1 MATSLQRYVTARQAQ
16 RAKPVPPP
24 PPARRTTQA
33 QPLAPVTR
41 VQPRNT
47 MAPPVRQPA
56 VNTMAPPVPR
66 PIQQQV
72 TAPPTGM
79 AQQAPVMAP
88 GQMAPAPAQGQT
100 APPPPPSLFKQPLAP
115 EFSAPAPE
123 KINYP
128 GQNFGPS
135 DLSLPVPQ
143 QQMPQPDQNP
153 YGGMSP
159 ADALGGGLTQ
169 QQPDGTRKGQTQQM
183 PQPQQQPQLSQL
195 LSIMPPDYAAQIT
208 PTQLAALT
216 PDQIGQM
223 IVKFSQPQSPMMVGH
238 GDELINPR
246 GSAAD
251 SSSSNIRDYMGKGQ
265 VYGLGR
271 SNPLSM

>member
-1 MATSLQRYVTARQAQ
+1 MATSLQRYITQRQAQ

-24 PPARRTTQA
+24 PARRAVA
-33 QPLAPVTR
+33 QPIVPTRRPV
-41 VQPRNT
+41 NT

-79 AQQAPVMAP
+79 AQQPPVTAP
-88 GQMAPAPAQGQT
+88 GQMAPAPAPGQQ
-100 APPPPPSLFKQPLAP
+100 APVAPPSLFRQPLAP
-115 EFSAPAPE
+115 EFAAPAPE

-153 YGGMSP
+153 YGGMTP
-159 ADALGGGLTQ
+159 GDALGGGLTMK
-169 QQPDGTRKGQTQQM
+169 QPVAKTPVAQTGKVLYPGQNFG
-183 PQPQQQPQLSQL
+183 PSDLSLPVPQQQQQAQPDMSQL
-195 LSIMPPDYAAQIT
+195 LAVMPADFAAQIT

-216 PDQIGQM
+216 PDQISQM
-223 IVKFSQPQSPMMVGH
+223 IAKFSQPQTPVQTTIPVIGYQP
-238 GDELINPR
+238 GQPLIP
-246 GSAAD
+246 
-251 SSSSNIRDYMGKGQ
+251 GK
-265 VYGLGR
+265 
-271 SNPLSM
+271 M

>member
-1 MATSLQRYVTARQAQ
+1 
-16 RAKPVPPP
+16 
-24 PPARRTTQA
+24 
-33 QPLAPVTR
+33 
-41 VQPRNT
+41 
-47 MAPPVRQPA
+47 
-56 VNTMAPPVPR
+56 
-66 PIQQQV
+66 
-72 TAPPTGM
+72 
-79 AQQAPVMAP
+79 MAP